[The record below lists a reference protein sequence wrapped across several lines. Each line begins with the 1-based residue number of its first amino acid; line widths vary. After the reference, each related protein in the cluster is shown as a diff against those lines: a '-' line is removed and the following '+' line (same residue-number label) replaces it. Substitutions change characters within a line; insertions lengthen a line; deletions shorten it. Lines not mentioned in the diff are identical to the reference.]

1 MSPIDS
7 RRFPSSVDHQRYQ
20 RVRVLA
26 VGALV
31 SLVLAFSAVCATPVF
46 AQAVSVEEARRIS
59 AAASPQARAEARKA
73 FAAAFTQ
80 LQDNRFPAAI
90 EHFVRGLAL
99 DPANASARYFYGL
112 ALDGMGNRAA
122 ARAQYELILRLEPHS
137 EVGNIARGI
146 LLEFDEKVSDTIE
159 GCW

>member
-1 MSPIDS
+1 M
-7 RRFPSSVDHQRYQ
+7 
-20 RVRVLA
+20 RVLA
-26 VGALV
+26 FLALAGMA
-31 SLVLAFSAVCATPVF
+31 LALAAGYSTPVF

-59 AAASPQARAEARKA
+59 AAASPQARADARKA
-73 FAAAFTQ
+73 LAEAFRL
-80 LQDNRFPAAI
+80 LQDNRFPDAI
-90 EHFVRGLAL
+90 EHFVRSLAL

-122 ARAQYELILRLEPHS
+122 ARAQYELILRLEPGS

>member
-1 MSPIDS
+1 MALAAACPI
-7 RRFPSSVDHQRYQ
+7 
-20 RVRVLA
+20 
-26 VGALV
+26 
-31 SLVLAFSAVCATPVF
+31 PVH

-73 FAAAFTQ
+73 FAEAFTQ

-122 ARAQYELILRLEPHS
+122 ARAQYEMILRLEPQS

>member
-1 MSPIDS
+1 MLPS
-7 RRFPSSVDHQRYQ
+7 RSSHFKIVIEPQRIT

-26 VGALV
+26 LRALAG
-31 SLVLAFSAVCATPVF
+31 LALALAAGCSTPVF
-46 AQAVSVEEARRIS
+46 AQAVNVEEARRIS
-59 AAASPQARAEARKA
+59 AAASPQARADARQALAEAFRL
-73 FAAAFTQ
+73 
-80 LQDNRFPAAI
+80 LQDNRFPDAI

-122 ARAQYELILRLEPHS
+122 ARAQYELILRLEPQS

>member
-1 MSPIDS
+1 M
-7 RRFPSSVDHQRYQ
+7 
-20 RVRVLA
+20 
-26 VGALV
+26 GALA

-59 AAASPQARAEARKA
+59 ASASQPARAEARKA
-73 FAAAFTQ
+73 FAEAFTQ

-112 ALDGMGNRAA
+112 ALGGMGNRAA
-122 ARAQYELILRLEPHS
+122 ARAQYEMILRLEPQS